1 MNKYTVTLSKGESAA
16 YRRYVN
22 CAHVSRHGASTSRPR
37 SSETAADPGIKR
49 RCPAPS
55 AAPAL
60 LHTVARIESGGRPEA
75 VSSKGAT
82 GVMQRM
88 PATARQY
95 GVRDIRDVAENIE
108 GAARLLRHLMV
119 KYGGSIPLVL
129 AAYNAGEGARGPR
142 WKAGAEYCRNPRL
155 RAPRAGPAARPGGL
169 KHKTGGPW
177 TASGAAATV
186 VPGLL
191 TGD

>member
-1 MNKYTVTLSKGESAA
+1 MLIAHTYLGMGPPPAGREALRPQLTQALNDAA
-16 YRRYVN
+16 RR
-22 CAHVSRHGASTSRPR
+22 HQL
-37 SSETAADPGIKR
+37 
-49 RCPAPS
+49 
-55 AAPAL
+55 APAL

-82 GVMQRM
+82 GVMQLM